1 VDAWIRDNSTLVI
14 EALAVVAGVLLVL
27 AVVFLILWR
36 ASIGGRRRA
45 VAERVAADRD
55 RIDFEL
61 LSAEQTSRLRI
72 IRELHELIVHSI
84 TVIISQAD
92 GARYAAA
99 QDPSVAA
106 RTSASIAE
114 TARTTLGD
122 LRRVMDV
129 VHDGEAEA
137 GPQPGLASLRDLF
150 AVMRDAG
157 LRVEFSETG
166 ERLPIKQGAELS
178 IYRILQEALGNALA
192 HGGVGTEARVAFV
205 WTADGLEV
213 RVDDDGARVA
223 AARDGQDPDLAAQQR
238 PYSQDDDLA
247 SLVEEPTGRGITEMR
262 ERTEIYGGVFRA
274 STMPGVGFSVS
285 AIFPALAYHNGVHGV
300 KL

>member
-1 VDAWIRDNSTLVI
+1 MNEWLRENSALVLV
-14 EALAVVAGVLLVL
+14 ALGVAVAVLLVAAL
-27 AVVFLILWR
+27 LFLILWLVAR
-36 ASIGGRRRA
+36 HRYRRA
-45 VAERVAADRD
+45 LAERVEADRD
-55 RIDFEL
+55 RLDFEL
-61 LSAEQTSRLRI
+61 LAAEQTSRLRI

-84 TVIISQAD
+84 TVIVGQAD

-106 RTSASIAE
+106 RTSANIAE

-129 VHDGEAEA
+129 VRDGEAEA

-157 LRVEFSETG
+157 LDVRFEESG
-166 ERLPIKQGAELS
+166 ERLPLKQGAELS

-192 HGGVGTEARVAFV
+192 HGGPGTEATVSFT
-205 WTADGLEV
+205 WTDQGLEV
-213 RVDDDGARVA
+213 LVDDDGARRSGA
-223 AARDGQDPDLAAQQR
+223 TDYG
-238 PYSQDDDLA
+238 QDDDLA
-247 SLVEEPTGRGITEMR
+247 ALTAEPVGRGITEMR

-274 STMPGVGFSVS
+274 YAVPGIGFSVS
-285 AIFPALAYHNGVHGV
+285 AVFPALAYHNGVHGV